1 MRFQLGAVLIFGAS
15 LLQAQAPQ
23 AALQVDWVSVT
34 NLPNVDTT
42 ALNAKQKTDAL
53 KSMHVENCVCGCNM
67 KVAQCRVL
75 DPACGDSKAL
85 ASMVVGGVK
94 DGKTADQIHDI
105 LINSNLA
112 KARASAN
119 QILSDPVKLAIN
131 GAPFKGAEKPKITLV
146 EFSDFQ
152 CPYCSRA
159 IAEVDTI
166 LKAYPKDI
174 KL

>member
-1 MRFQLGAVLIFGAS
+1 MRFQLSAVLIFGAV

-23 AALQVDWVSVT
+23 AALQTDWVSVT

-42 ALNAKQKTDAL
+42 GLSAKQKTDAL

-112 KARASAN
+112 KARASQN

-131 GAPFKGAEKPKITLV
+131 GRLSKV
-146 EFSDFQ
+146 RRRRR
-152 CPYCSRA
+152 SRSSSSPTSNVL
-159 IAEVDTI
+159 IVHGRS
-166 LKAYPKDI
+166 LRWRRF
-174 KL
+174 